1 MVGMCIIFFGT
12 SWSYYRHLSI
22 IKYLLYI
29 QAGVMVIS
37 NYNSYKPDENV
48 NSQGL
53 NMLSTVFSVLFCILN
68 CFLAGLLIDD
78 SRVKGVSTFFVFV
91 LLEFVIIDTS
101 FVFGDLTSHTSIAI
115 SLTIIYT
122 IIFIPVFGYIQNSI
136 VNEQVQE
143 AKNSYL

>member
-1 MVGMCIIFFGT
+1 MCIIFFGT

-37 NYNSYKPDENV
+37 NYNSYKLDENV

-68 CFLAGLLIDD
+68 CFLASFLIDD
-78 SRVKGVSTFFVFV
+78 LRIKAFATFLVFG
-91 LLEFVIIDTS
+91 LLEYIIIDTS
-101 FVFGDLTSHTSIAI
+101 FVIGDLT
-115 SLTIIYT
+115 
-122 IIFIPVFGYIQNSI
+122 
-136 VNEQVQE
+136 
-143 AKNSYL
+143 